1 MTAPDLKPCPFCGGV
16 AYLRDDVSH
25 STAYFIG
32 CATED
37 CFGEFHWG
45 QTEAEAIAAWN
56 TRPTPLAEALA
67 VVLEAMKDGE
77 VWGRAVN
84 AAMPIINADLNP
96 IAWLP
101 VTETRKAL
109 DAALR
114 AIGEGKA

>member
-1 MTAPDLKPCPFCGGV
+1 MTTPDRIAV
-16 AYLRDDVSH
+16 YW
-25 STAYFIG
+25 TA
-32 CATED
+32 ADED
-37 CFGEFHWG
+37 TMPARLMA
-45 QTEAEAIAAWN
+45 QTPRSPIFDEDLPKSQRIEYVRADL
-56 TRPTPLAEALA
+56 TRTTPLAEALA